1 MDKHI
6 FLGVIPV
13 RQHKI
18 EIQMSSAQWVSPV
31 LKCSCLAV
39 DQNSKPSRQ
48 VASSISTTLQPALNC
63 SLISLL
69 LKGKILSGSLRKI

>member
-18 EIQMSSAQWVSPV
+18 EIQMSSAQW
-31 LKCSCLAV
+31 A
-39 DQNSKPSRQ
+39 QF
-48 VASSISTTLQPALNC
+48 
-63 SLISLL
+63 
-69 LKGKILSGSLRKI
+69 